1 MHLIKKKNVF
11 WFQFCGIVDVWVSNA
26 PLGCKLRQSFRDI
39 FASTPLYCCKIL
51 EHHKQA
57 KLWIHSHGSN
67 FLVLALQFFIHV
79 CNPSRFH
86 NFYHIGILF
95 NAAGHKAK
103 AEKNTPVCPIRKSR
117 LVANEN
123 HKSIFLWVSKRWTR
137 PDAAASSII
146 NAYTDFCVKQFCSL
160 FSSMHLRLWCLEL
173 TLFLSWNLWVIIS
186 SCN

>member
-1 MHLIKKKNVF
+1 M
-11 WFQFCGIVDVWVSNA
+11 C
-26 PLGCKLRQSFRDI
+26 
-39 FASTPLYCCKIL
+39 Y
-51 EHHKQA
+51 
-57 KLWIHSHGSN
+57 GSN
-67 FLVLALQFFIHV
+67 FVALWMFGSAMLHLGVNWDKASGIYLRQPLYTVVRFWSIISKQNYGFTHMAATSWYWPCKFLKMYAIHLHFTTFITLV
-79 CNPSRFH
+79 
-86 NFYHIGILF
+86 F
-95 NAAGHKAK
+95 NSMQLDTRQKQ
-103 AEKNTPVCPIRKSR
+103 KNTPVCPIRKSR